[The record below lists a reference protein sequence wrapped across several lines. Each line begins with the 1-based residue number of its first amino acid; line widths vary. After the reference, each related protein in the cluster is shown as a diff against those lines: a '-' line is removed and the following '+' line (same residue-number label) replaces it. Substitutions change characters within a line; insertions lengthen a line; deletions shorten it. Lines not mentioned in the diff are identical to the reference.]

1 MEKNW
6 FLKATDRLVQ
16 RIVSG
21 ENYIK
26 VVDSIA
32 KEYADIAVPLL
43 KCSEYEAFT
52 WGKDALLHRVW
63 QLKLIEQDVSLKEYN
78 DVTISDDVTWVD
90 EDGKEHTGMIKAE
103 YGNKVAVMSNDGK
116 LVYLTK
122 KQLDMEESLS
132 IESTVVLESAME
144 KYTKYSHK
152 FKNKTSLIEKIIEK
166 MEMLPNEADLFK
178 NMIISEGTWKPKSDH
193 KSKSGGLTQKG
204 RDDYNKKFGAN
215 LKPPVTS
222 DNPSESERKRR
233 KNFCDRSKGQKDKFD
248 IDCRETPEKRICLAR
263 KRWKC

>member
-6 FLKATDRLVQ
+6 LTKATDLLVK
-16 RIVSG
+16 RIVNG
-21 ENYIK
+21 EDHIK
-26 VVDSIA
+26 VVNDIA
-32 KEYADIAVPLL
+32 KQYADIVVPLL
-43 KCSEYEAFT
+43 GCTEYEAFT
-52 WGKDALLHRVW
+52 WGQDALFHRVW
-63 QLKLIEQDVSLKEYN
+63 QLKLVDDEPLNEYK

-90 EDGKEHTGMIKAE
+90 EDGKEHMGMIKAE
-103 YGNKVAVMSNDGK
+103 YGDKVAVMSDDGK

-132 IESTVVLESAME
+132 IESTVILETAIE
-144 KYTKYSHK
+144 KYTRNEHK
-152 FKNKTSLIEKIIEK
+152 FKDKTKLIEKIVETLQ
-166 MEMLPNEADLFK
+166 MLPNEESTFK
-178 NMIISEGTWKPKSDH
+178 KMIITEATWKPKPEH